1 MGAAIKT
8 ILIIDD
14 DKEVLDI
21 TKVRL
26 QKHGYR
32 VLVAQSGEEGLIQA
46 YQEKPNLILLD
57 ITMPGKDGF
66 AVLKELKGSDV
77 TWNIPIFMLTA
88 KSETSSMIDSQNCR
102 ATDYFIKPFNWEEL
116 LRNIKKSIEMTSES
130 GLSL

>member
-1 MGAAIKT
+1 MKT

-21 TKVRL
+21 TKKRL

-32 VLVAQSGEEGLIQA
+32 VLIAQNGKEGLIQA

-57 ITMPGKDGF
+57 IVMPDKDGF
-66 AVLKELKGSDV
+66 AVLKELKSSDI

-88 KSETSSMIDSQNCR
+88 KSETSFIVNSQNAG

-116 LRNIKKSIEMTSES
+116 LRNIRKSIGMTS
-130 GLSL
+130 